1 MRAVCA
7 ASVEGALPAVA
18 DHDAKLRTAPVD
30 TRTADCVR
38 ADSQI
43 SKNEE
48 NQQQG

>member
-18 DHDAKLRTAPVD
+18 DHGATLRTAPVD
-30 TRTADCVR
+30 TRTDCVR

-43 SKNEE
+43 SKNKQ
-48 NQQQG
+48 NQRQG